1 MDFTLDEETRMIKDT
16 IHKWAQEKALPKAK
30 EIDESRQIPPE
41 MIKELGE
48 LGFLAPYVPP
58 QYGGAGLTYTQT
70 AIVGEELA
78 RAEAGLATFM
88 GAHNSLCCY
97 PIIAFGTEEQKQ
109 KYLPKLATGEFIGSF
124 ALTEP
129 EAGSDSSN
137 IKTTAIISEDKT
149 HFLVNGQKQWIT
161 NGDVASVVILLC
173 MTDPAKGLMGISPLI
188 IEKGMPGY
196 SIGHIEDTMGIR
208 GSHQTELFFDNVKVP
223 VENVLGGPSQVG
235 KGFKIA
241 MNTLDGGRIGMG
253 AAAVGIAHQ
262 ALKEALEY
270 AKTRVQFGKPITEFQ
285 ATQWKLANYG
295 TQIQAARWLVFHAA
309 WLKDTGQKCTREAA
323 MAKMYASDI
332 GVQVCLD
339 AIQIMGGYGYSREY
353 PAERHLRD
361 IKIKQIYEGTNE
373 IQRLVISREIIKN
386 GLFEL

>member
-41 MIKELGE
+41 MILELGE
-48 LGFLAPYVPP
+48 LGFFGPCIPP
-58 QYGGAGLTYTQT
+58 EYGGGGLTYTQI

-78 RAEAGLATFM
+78 RAEAGLATCM

-97 PIIAFGTEEQKQ
+97 PIVTFGTEEQKK

-129 EAGSDSSN
+129 EAGSDASN

-149 HFLVNGQKQWIT
+149 HFVVNGQKQWIT
-161 NGDVASVVILLC
+161 NGDVASVIILFC

-196 SIGHIEDTMGIR
+196 SPGHIEDTMGIR
-208 GSHQTELFFDNVKVP
+208 GSHQTELIFDNVKVP
-223 VENVLGGPSQVG
+223 VENVLGGPSQIG
-235 KGFKIA
+235 KGFRIA

-253 AAAVGIAHQ
+253 AASVGIAYQ
-262 ALKEALEY
+262 ALAEALAF
-270 AKTRVQFGKPITEFQ
+270 AKTRVQFGKAITEFQ

-295 TQIQAARWLVFHAA
+295 TQIQAARWLVLHAA
-309 WLKDTGQKCTREAA
+309 WLKDTGQKCSCEAA

-332 GVQVCLD
+332 GIQVCID

-373 IQRLVISREIIKN
+373 IQRLVISRDIIKN